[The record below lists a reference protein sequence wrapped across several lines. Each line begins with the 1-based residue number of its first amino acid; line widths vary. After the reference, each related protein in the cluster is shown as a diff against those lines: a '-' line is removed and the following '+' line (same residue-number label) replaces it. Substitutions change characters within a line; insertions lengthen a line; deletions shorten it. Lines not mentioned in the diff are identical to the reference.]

1 MVAKKKKI
9 FIQQVFWKAV
19 KKMSQNI
26 KQWNEQLIK
35 KKKKHSGST
44 QKSNIQPTWV
54 LQRQNRE
61 NRGEETVMKK
71 KG

>member
-1 MVAKKKKI
+1 MVAKKKNF
-9 FIQQVFWKAV
+9 FIQQIFWKAV
-19 KKMSQNI
+19 KKMSKNI
-26 KQWNEQLIK
+26 KQWNEQFN

-54 LQRQNRE
+54 LQKQNRE
-61 NRGEETVMKK
+61 NREEETVMKK